1 MSNKV
6 LIYNIGMLGDVLTTI
21 PAHRAIRRHFKG
33 SELTLMQL
41 KVPAGRITPADV
53 LLPQGLA
60 DKVFDYER
68 GGRLP
73 VKEVK
78 ALLSLRAQGFD
89 TVCYLAPFPR
99 SEKQV
104 SRDRLFF
111 KLAGVK
117 NLIGFESIEDDVYN
131 RRIDGRPDP
140 KIKHQVLSR
149 LERLEK
155 GGIPASPSDLSLPW
169 LNFSSDQQNRISKWI
184 GARNLDG
191 KLLAAMGIKSAMSSK
206 DWPLE
211 RFEELGRQLLKDH
224 NISLV
229 IVGGPAEKESASKL
243 IDAWGRGH
251 NACGE
256 FAPLDSGALLSRCQ
270 LFIGVDTG
278 TTHLARAAG
287 TPVVSIFSDRAPQDD
302 WRPFGEEVRVLQ
314 IHQSCGGCMAIDC
327 PVAGH
332 PCLNQITVPMVMEA
346 VRSLLDKAA

>member
-1 MSNKV
+1 MAKKV

-21 PAHRAIRRHFKG
+21 PAHRAIRRHFAG

-53 LLPQGLA
+53 LQPQGLV

-78 ALLSLRAQGFD
+78 ALLSLRAKGFD

-111 KLAGVK
+111 KLAGIRD
-117 NLIGFESIEDDVYN
+117 LIGFESIEDEVYN

-155 GGIPASPSDLSLPW
+155 GGISSAPADLSLPW
-169 LNFSSDQQNRISKWI
+169 LDFSSDQKSLISSWLSKRDI
-184 GARNLDG
+184 EGNPLIAL
-191 KLLAAMGIKSAMSSK
+191 GIKSAMSSK
-206 DWPLE
+206 DWPLA
-211 RFEELGRQLLKDH
+211 RFEELGRQILMEH
-224 NISLV
+224 STSLV
-229 IVGGPAEKESASKL
+229 IVGGPAEKEAAANL
-243 IDAWGRGH
+243 ISAWGEGH

-256 FAPLDSGALLSRCQ
+256 FSPLDSGALLSRCR

-314 IHQSCGGCMAIDC
+314 VHQSCGGCMAVEC

-332 PCLNQITVPMVMEA
+332 PCLSQITVPMVMEA
-346 VRSLLDKAA
+346 VKSLLSIAA

>member
-1 MSNKV
+1 MAKKV

-21 PAHRAIRRHFKG
+21 PAHRAIRRHFAG

-53 LLPQGLA
+53 LQPQGLV

-68 GGRLP
+68 GGKLP
-73 VKEVK
+73 VKEVM

-111 KLAGVK
+111 KLAGIK
-117 NLIGFESIEDDVYN
+117 NLIGFESIEDEVYN

-149 LERLEK
+149 LERLEN
-155 GGIPASPSDLSLPW
+155 GGISSCPSDLSLPW
-169 LNFSSDQQNRISKWI
+169 LNFSSDQQSLISRWLSS
-184 GARNLDG
+184 RNLEG
-191 KLLAAMGIKSAMSSK
+191 RPLIAMGIKSAMSSK

-211 RFEELGRQLLKDH
+211 RFEELGRQILKEQ
-224 NISLV
+224 NASLI
-229 IVGGPAEKESASKL
+229 IVGGPAEKESAAKL
-243 IDAWGRGH
+243 ISAWGDGH

-256 FAPLDSGALLSRCQ
+256 FSPLDSGALLSYCQ

-302 WRPFGEEVRVLQ
+302 WRPYGEEVRVLQ
-314 IHQSCGGCMAIDC
+314 IHQPCGGCMAVDC

-346 VRSLLDKAA
+346 VRSLLNKAA

>member
-1 MSNKV
+1 MAKKV

-21 PAHRAIRRHFKG
+21 PAHRAIRRRFAG
-33 SELTLMQL
+33 CELTLMQL
-41 KVPAGRITPADV
+41 KVPSGRITPAD
-53 LLPQGLA
+53 LLQPQRLV

-68 GGRLP
+68 GGKLP
-73 VKEVK
+73 IKEVK

-111 KLAGVK
+111 KLSGIK
-117 NLIGFESIEDDVYN
+117 NLIGFESIEDEVYN

-140 KIKHQVLSR
+140 KIKHQVYSR
-149 LERLEK
+149 LERLER
-155 GGIPASPSDLSLPW
+155 GGIPSNPSDLALPW
-169 LNFSSDQQNRISKWI
+169 LSFSPEQDSKISAWLSNK
-184 GARNLDG
+184 NLAG
-191 KLLAAMGIKSAMSSK
+191 KPLIAMGIKSAMSSK

-211 RFEELGRQLLKDH
+211 RFEELGRKLLTE
-224 NISLV
+224 NNASLI
-229 IVGGPAEKESASKL
+229 IVGGPAERDAAAKL
-243 IDAWGRGH
+243 ISAWSEGH

-302 WRPFGEEVRVLQ
+302 WRPFGEEVRVVQ
-314 IHQSCGGCMAIDC
+314 IHQPCGGCMAIDC

-332 PCLNQITVPMVMEA
+332 PCLNQITVPMVLEA
-346 VRSLLDKAA
+346 VRSLLNKAA